1 MFAARWMAE
10 AEARED
16 RGMETLGEILGLVW
30 WLFSYVLWLVWSL
43 AWFIIRDLISTL
55 VWAGLVAWIV
65 LALRYRSAVQGSMAM
80 VRYARAGVGY
90 VWRWARGRPA
100 DAPVAVKRE
109 VQVQRVRIVPL
120 GFVSVSAQMNA
131 AVVML
136 LVLMGHL

>member
-1 MFAARWMAE
+1 MAG

-55 VWAGLVAWIV
+55 IWAGLVAWVV

-109 VQVQRVRIVPL
+109 VQVQRVRVVPL

>member
-1 MFAARWMAE
+1 
-10 AEARED
+10 
-16 RGMETLGEILGLVW
+16 METLGEILGLVW
-30 WLFSYVLWLVWSL
+30 WLISFVLTMIWSL
-43 AWFIIRDLISTL
+43 AWFIVRDLISTL

-90 VWRWARGRPA
+90 VWRWVRGRPA
-100 DAPVAVKRE
+100 DAPVAVKTKIE
-109 VQVQRVRIVPL
+109 VQRLAYIPF

>member
-1 MFAARWMAE
+1 
-10 AEARED
+10 
-16 RGMETLGEILGLVW
+16 
-30 WLFSYVLWLVWSL
+30 VLSMIWSL
-43 AWFIIRDLISTL
+43 AWFIVRDLISTL

-90 VWRWARGRPA
+90 VWRWVRGRPA
-100 DAPVAVKRE
+100 DAPVAVKTKIE
-109 VQVQRVRIVPL
+109 VQRLPYIPL

>member
-1 MFAARWMAE
+1 
-10 AEARED
+10 
-16 RGMETLGEILGLVW
+16 METLGEILGLVW
-30 WLFSYVLWLVWSL
+30 WLFSYALWLVWSL

-90 VWRWARGRPA
+90 VWRWVRGRPA

-109 VQVQRVRIVPL
+109 VQVQRVRVVPL

>member
-1 MFAARWMAE
+1 
-10 AEARED
+10 
-16 RGMETLGEILGLVW
+16 METLVEILALVW
-30 WLFSYVLWLVWSL
+30 WVLSFVLSMVWSL

-55 VWAGLVAWIV
+55 VWAGLVVWIV

-80 VRYARAGVGY
+80 VRYARSGLAY

-100 DAPVAVKRE
+100 DAPLQVKRE
-109 VQVQRVRIVPL
+109 IRVERIRHVPL
-120 GFVSVSAQMNA
+120 GYVSVSAQMNA

>member
-1 MFAARWMAE
+1 
-10 AEARED
+10 
-16 RGMETLGEILGLVW
+16 METLGEILGLVW

-55 VWAGLVAWIV
+55 IWAGLVAWVV

-109 VQVQRVRIVPL
+109 VQVQRVRVVPL